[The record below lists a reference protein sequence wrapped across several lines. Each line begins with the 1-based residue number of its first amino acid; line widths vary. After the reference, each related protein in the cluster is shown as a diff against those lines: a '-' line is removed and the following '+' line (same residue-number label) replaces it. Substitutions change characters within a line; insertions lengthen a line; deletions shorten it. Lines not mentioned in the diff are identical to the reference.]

1 MLSMALLAGGWRNP
15 GFLPALISVPLFAD
29 LLTAHATSQLGLTG
43 LCLAAWAQPRRRWVL
58 MGVGLAIGLIRPPN
72 ALPLVAAP
80 LSSSSCEP
88 LVLLKPAPSRAPVWL
103 PPSGAAVL
111 P

>member
-43 LCLAAWAQPRRRWVL
+43 LCLAAWAQPRRRCVL
-58 MGVGLAIGLIRPPN
+58 LGAGLSIGLIRPPN
-72 ALPLVAAP
+72 ALPLVPA
-80 LSSSSCEP
+80 
-88 LVLLKPAPSRAPVWL
+88 LLYCPWPNPFRLFHTPFPPPSPPL
-103 PPSGAAVL
+103 PPPS
-111 P
+111 PP